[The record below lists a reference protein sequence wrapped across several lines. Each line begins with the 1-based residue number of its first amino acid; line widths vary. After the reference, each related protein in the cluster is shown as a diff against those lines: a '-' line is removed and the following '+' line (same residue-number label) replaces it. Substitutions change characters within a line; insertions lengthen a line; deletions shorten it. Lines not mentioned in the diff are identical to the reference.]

1 MGYEMGRSFGLTQ
14 RSSINGISETEES
27 ALYAAEERVRWLE
40 WYNRRMEAEAEG
52 KPFDEPPPD
61 EK

>member
-1 MGYEMGRSFGLTQ
+1 MFLAERYKQ
-14 RSSINGISETEES
+14 RKYNEGKAEGTKETNS
-27 ALYAAEERVRWLE
+27 QWRQ
-40 WYNRRMEAEAEG
+40 WYNRKMEAESEG

>member
-1 MGYEMGRSFGLTQ
+1 MFLAERYKQ
-14 RSSINGISETEES
+14 RRYNEGKAEGKK
-27 ALYAAEERVRWLE
+27 EERVRWLE
-40 WYNRRMEAEAEG
+40 WYNRRMEAEADG

>member
-1 MGYEMGRSFGLTQ
+1 MFLSERYKQ
-14 RSSINGISETEES
+14 RKYNEGKAEAH
-27 ALYAAEERVRWLE
+27 ALWRDW
-40 WYNRRMEAEAEG
+40 NTRRMEAEAEG